1 MSNSEVAA
9 TRLAL
14 QKILLREM
22 PIWTTHCYLKL
33 SKPWCAVGP
42 PRPAC
47 AFLPMPCRLMANC
60 APTAIVVFETF
71 GGEILKT
78 SGWPKDDGHFGRHF
92 YNRID
97 GTRYDFTADQFSM
110 PDYSHKVQYE
120 DILSSVREAMSETMF
135 GQVEEMKRAFHE
147 AFNDENAG

>member
-1 MSNSEVAA
+1 MDD
-9 TRLAL
+9 AL
-14 QKILLREM
+14 
-22 PIWTTHCYLKL
+22 L
-33 SKPWCAVGP
+33 SKVKRALVRSWSSKTSECFSPDA
-42 PRPAC
+42 
-47 AFLPMPCRLMANC
+47 LPSYGQC
-60 APTAIVVFETF
+60 APTAIVIFEAF

-120 DILSSVREAMSETMF
+120 DILSSVKEAMSETMF

-147 AFNDENAG
+147 AFIDDNAG